1 MATGTFNVA
10 TDMRTFAGY
19 DFGAQEGSGGI
30 TGSTSTEFNFRTN
43 AGFYYIITGTDLSGS
58 ILPYSGTVTG
68 WDFGQTQ
75 EIFNPADPFNPT
87 THDFSYWTFTGLSVP
102 ADEFSNAIDGSGADL
117 AAYMPTMLAGND
129 TINGSAYNDYLL
141 GYDGNDT
148 LKGNGG
154 DDGLDGGAGN
164 DVLSGGAGKDTMI
177 GGTGNDTYFVENG
190 GDRVIEYASEGTDLV
205 KSSIS
210 YTLGA
215 NVENL
220 TLTGTAAIYG
230 YGNSGNNVITGNSGA
245 NKVSGGAG
253 NDTIYGGG
261 GNDIVV
267 GGTGNDTL
275 TGGSGADQFLFN
287 AALNATT
294 NHDKIVD
301 FSVADDTIALDQTYF
316 GAIASLGTLNSNAF
330 FTGAAAHDSDDRII
344 YDSASGN
351 IYYDPDGN
359 GSHAQILFAHVTAG
373 TVLTNA
379 DFLIVA

>member
-1 MATGTFNVA
+1 MATGTFYVA

-19 DFGAQEGSGGI
+19 DFSAQFDQAFIHATDTVWRVDMQSGFSD
-30 TGSTSTEFNFRTN
+30 T
-43 AGFYYIITGTDLSGS
+43 ITGTGLGGFGIFPSE
-58 ILPYSGTVTG
+58 GTVTG
-68 WDFGQTQ
+68 WDFGVTQ
-75 EIFNPADPFNPT
+75 YVVNPNDPFNLTAQTVP
-87 THDFSYWTFTGLSVP
+87 FWTFTGLSVP
-102 ADEFSNAIDGSGADL
+102 AADFSAAIQGTGATV

-129 TINGSAYNDYLL
+129 TLNGSDYNDYLL
-141 GYDGNDT
+141 GYDGSDT

-164 DVLSGGAGKDTMI
+164 DVLAGGPGRDTMI
-177 GGTGNDTYFVENG
+177 GGTGNDTYFVENS
-190 GDRVIEYASEGTDLV
+190 GDHVTEYASEGTDLV

-220 TLTGTAAIYG
+220 TLTGTAAING
-230 YGNSGNNVITGNSGA
+230 FGNSGNNIITGNDAA

-253 NDTIYGGG
+253 KDTLHGGG
-261 GNDIVV
+261 GNDIVI
-267 GGTGNDTL
+267 GGAGNDTL
-275 TGGSGADQFLFN
+275 DGGTGADQFLFN
-287 AALNATT
+287 AALSAKT
-294 NHDKIVD
+294 NHDNIVG

-316 GAIASLGTLNSNAF
+316 AAIASLGTLSSSAF
-330 FTGAAAHDSDDRII
+330 FTGLAAHDSDDRIV

-359 GSHAQILFAHVTAG
+359 GPLAQILFAHVTAA
-373 TVLTNA
+373 TALTNA